1 MKLLDIIATANHNLM
16 RNKTRTILTILAI
29 FIGSFCI
36 VTTSASQA
44 GINKFLDD
52 QTSAFGGEGL
62 IQMYAKS
69 DDNNGVSAI
78 SMGSSFTGKPAKYTD
93 GDKNEMGLKAITP
106 EQIEKVKEM
115 PGILKDTVLDGKF
128 STVTYV
134 ESTKNGEK
142 FTASLNLMTNK
153 SVHFELLA
161 GRMIDN
167 DSSENELML
176 PSKEWATD
184 LGYADENEAIGKT
197 LNFVWS
203 DPVTKELITFPA
215 KIVGVQAPSVISGG
229 NVIIN
234 TPLNLKLYEENTKY
248 LPATEKDKV
257 YTIAAEYDYNKY
269 SADDIKSELD
279 KIGLYGVDIK
289 DIMGQVRSF
298 FDIIITIFTVFGYIA
313 LLAAVIGIVN
323 TLYMSVQ
330 ERTREIGL
338 MKALGMGRSKIFMSF
353 AVEAIMLGFWGS
365 ILGTVVSIL
374 IGNLVNSSAHTSDG
388 FMQNFPTFNLVE
400 YTPATVIPVI
410 ITIMIIAFIA
420 SILPAR
426 KASKKDPINSLRYE

>member
-1 MKLLDIIATANHNLM
+1 MKISDLIATANHNLL

-36 VTTSASQA
+36 VTTSATQA
-44 GINKFLDD
+44 GVNKFLDD
-52 QTSAFGGEGL
+52 QTSSFGGEGL
-62 IQMYAKS
+62 IQMYGK
-69 DDNNGVSAI
+69 DENIDISAI
-78 SMGSSFTGKPAKYTD
+78 NMGSSFNGTPKKYD
-93 GDKNEMGLKAITP
+93 NGDKNELGQIAITP
-106 EQIEKVKEM
+106 EQIEKVKEL
-115 PGILKDTVLDGKF
+115 PGIIKDSVLDGKF

-142 FTASLNLMTNK
+142 YVPNINLMTNN
-153 SVHFELLA
+153 SVHFDLLA
-161 GRMIDN
+161 GKMIDN
-167 DSSENELML
+167 NSSESQAMLPSEEWATGLGYDSSE
-176 PSKEWATD
+176 D
-184 LGYADENEAIGKT
+184 AIGKT

-203 DPVTKELITFPA
+203 DPVTKELVSFPA
-215 KIVGVQAPSVISGG
+215 TIVGVQAPSVIGG
-229 NVIIN
+229 GAMIIN

-248 LPATEKDKV
+248 LPTVEKNKI

-269 SADDIKSELD
+269 TADEIKSELD
-279 KIGLYGVDIK
+279 KIGLTGITID
-289 DIMGQVRSF
+289 DIMGQIKSF
-298 FDIIITIFTVFGYIA
+298 FDVVITIFTIFGYIA

-338 MKALGMGRSKIFMSF
+338 EKALGMSRSRIFLSF
-353 AVEAIMLGFWGS
+353 AIEAIMLGFWGS
-365 ILGTVVSIL
+365 ALGATLSMTL
-374 IGNLVNSSAHTSDG
+374 GSLVNAAAHQGDG
-388 FMQNFPTFNLVE
+388 FLQNFPTFNIVE

>member
-1 MKLLDIIATANHNLM
+1 MKLIDIIKTANHNLL

-36 VTTSASQA
+36 VTTSAVQVA
-44 GINKFLDD
+44 MNNFLDD
-52 QTSAFGGEGL
+52 QSAAFGGEGL
-62 IQMYAKS
+62 IQMYGKKAG
-69 DDNNGVSAI
+69 DDSTSAI
-78 SMGSSFTGKPAKYTD
+78 QFSSYAGTPKKYTD
-93 GDKNEMGLKAITP
+93 GDTNNMGQIAITP
-106 EQIEKVKEM
+106 EQIEKVKEL
-115 PGILKDTVLDGKF
+115 PGIIKDSVLDGKF

-134 ESTKNGEK
+134 ESTKNGER
-142 FTASLNLMTNK
+142 FVPSLNLMTND
-153 SVHFELLA
+153 SVHFDLLA

-167 DSSENELML
+167 SSSVNELML
-176 PSKEWATD
+176 PSEEWTKE
-184 LGYADENEAIGKT
+184 LGYENVEEAIDKT

-215 KIVGVQAPSVISGG
+215 KIVGVQAPSVMSGG
-229 NVIIN
+229 SMVIN
-234 TPLNLKLYEENTKY
+234 TALNAKLYDENTKY

-257 YTIAAEYDYNKY
+257 YTIAAEYDYKKY
-269 SADDIKSELD
+269 TVDEIKSELD
-279 KIGLYGVDIK
+279 KIGLTAVTLE
-289 DIMGQVRSF
+289 DIMGQIKSF
-298 FDIIITIFTVFGYIA
+298 FDIIITIFTAFGYIA

-338 MKALGMGRSKIFMSF
+338 MKALGMSRGKIFLSF
-353 AVEAIMLGFWGS
+353 SVEAIMLGFWGS
-365 ILGTVVSIL
+365 LLGTVVSIL
-374 IGNLVNSSAHTSDG
+374 LGTLLNAGAHGSDG

-400 YTPATVIPVI
+400 YTPATIIPVVL
-410 ITIMIIAFIA
+410 TIMLIAFIA

>member
-1 MKLLDIIATANHNLM
+1 MKLIDIIKTANHNLF

-36 VTTSASQA
+36 VTTSATQA
-44 GINKFLDD
+44 GINSFLDD
-52 QTSAFGGEGL
+52 QSAAFGGEGL
-62 IQMYAKS
+62 IQMYGKKE
-69 DDNNGVSAI
+69 DGNDTSAVQI
-78 SMGSSFTGKPAKYTD
+78 SSYTGAPKKYTN
-93 GDKNEMGLKAITP
+93 GDTNEMGLVAITP
-106 EQIEKVKEM
+106 DQIEKVKDL
-115 PGILKDTVLDGKF
+115 PGIIRGSVLDGKF

-142 FTASLNLMTNK
+142 FVPSLNLMTND
-153 SVHFELLA
+153 SVHFDLLA
-161 GRMIDN
+161 GKMIDN
-167 DSSENELML
+167 NSSENELIL
-176 PSKEWATD
+176 PSKEWAKE
-184 LGYADENEAIGKT
+184 LGYENEEDAIGKT

-203 DPVTKELITFPA
+203 DPVTKDLVTFPA

-229 NVIIN
+229 SMVIN
-234 TPLNLKLYEENTKY
+234 TALNAKLYEENTKY

-257 YTIAAEYDYNKY
+257 YTIAAEYDYQKY
-269 SADDIKSELD
+269 TADEIKSELD
-279 KIGLYGVDIK
+279 KIGLTAVTLK
-289 DIMGQVRSF
+289 DIMGQIKSF
-298 FDIIITIFTVFGYIA
+298 FDVIITIFTVFGYIA

-338 MKALGMGRSKIFMSF
+338 MKALGMGRGKIFLSF

-365 ILGTVVSIL
+365 AFGALASIL
-374 IGNLVNSSAHTSDG
+374 LGSAVNSAAHTGEG

-410 ITIMIIAFIA
+410 VTIMIIAFIA
-420 SILPAR
+420 SVLPAR

>member
-1 MKLLDIIATANHNLM
+1 MKISDLIATANHNLL

-36 VTTSASQA
+36 VTTSATQA

-52 QTSAFGGEGL
+52 QTASFGGEGL
-62 IQMYAKS
+62 IQMYGKNENE
-69 DDNNGVSAI
+69 DLSAI
-78 SMGSSFTGKPAKYTD
+78 DMGSSFSGTPKKYD
-93 GDKNEMGLKAITP
+93 NGDKNELGQIAITP
-106 EQIEKVKEM
+106 EQIEKVKEL
-115 PGILKDTVLDGKF
+115 PGIIKDSVLDGKF

-142 FTASLNLMTNK
+142 YVPNINLMTNN
-153 SVHFELLA
+153 SVHFDLLA
-161 GRMIDN
+161 GKMIDN
-167 DSSENELML
+167 NSSESQAML
-176 PSKEWATD
+176 PSEEWVTG
-184 LGYADENEAIGKT
+184 LGYDNAEDAIGKT

-203 DPVTKELITFPA
+203 DPVTKELVSFPA
-215 KIVGVQAPSVISGG
+215 TIVGVQAPSVIGG
-229 NVIIN
+229 GSMIIN

-248 LPATEKDKV
+248 LPTVEKNKV
-257 YTIAAEYDYNKY
+257 YTIAAEYDYEKY
-269 SADDIKSELD
+269 TTDEIKSELD
-279 KIGLYGVDIK
+279 KIGLTGITVD
-289 DIMGQVRSF
+289 DIMGQIKSF
-298 FDIIITIFTVFGYIA
+298 FDVVITIFTIFGYIA

-338 MKALGMGRSKIFMSF
+338 EKALGMSRGKIFLSF
-353 AVEAIMLGFWGS
+353 AIEAIMLGFWGS
-365 ILGTVVSIL
+365 ALGAALSIAL
-374 IGNLVNSSAHTSDG
+374 GSLANAAAHQNDG
-388 FMQNFPTFNLVE
+388 FLQSFPTFNIVD

-410 ITIMIIAFIA
+410 ITIMIIAFVA